1 MHKSYKKGEFFF
13 QILYSSLM
21 TFSSIACANSL
32 VEVVSENWLADCAR
46 KCCNRRCAKLPI
58 FVRRELTI
66 CSHHFLVAYLV
77 FGGRM
82 KTSSMRRLCTFPASH
97 FVRRLPCWLKPYANH
112 AIFTVSNCK
121 RQSFSFAFIH
131 RTGTPPIGKISPV
144 KGRVEETVGECTE
157 ETILR
162 RRNHVEYLL
171 KALDGLSAGFVG
183 LDASKPWMCYWILHA
198 LDLLQ
203 HKIGT
208 GLATRYI
215 LLKLIY

>member
-1 MHKSYKKGEFFF
+1 MLQPSMRETR
-13 QILYSSLM
+13 
-21 TFSSIACANSL
+21 TFSCGVNLLFAVIISWFLIWCLVVERRPPPCLACA
-32 VEVVSENWLADCAR
+32 C
-46 KCCNRRCAKLPI
+46 
-58 FVRRELTI
+58 FVPT
-66 CSHHFLVAYLV
+66 
-77 FGGRM
+77 
-82 KTSSMRRLCTFPASH
+82 

-131 RTGTPPIGKISPV
+131 RTGTLPIGNDSRLKR
-144 KGRVEETVGECTE
+144 RVEESVGECTE

-215 LLKLIY
+215 LLKFIY